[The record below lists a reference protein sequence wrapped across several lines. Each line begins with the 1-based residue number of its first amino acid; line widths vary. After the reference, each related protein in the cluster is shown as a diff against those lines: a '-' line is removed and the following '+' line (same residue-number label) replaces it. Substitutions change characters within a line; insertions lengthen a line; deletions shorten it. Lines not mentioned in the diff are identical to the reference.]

1 MIWNKHLNLESS
13 HCLFSPSKYSWL
25 NYSDD
30 KALEVYNNLKK
41 VELGTRLHAWAKETI
56 ELKLRQA
63 NRKNNIIY
71 KYINDAID
79 YRMDPEVLL
88 YFSPYFYGTADAISF
103 YKNVLRI
110 HDLKTGE
117 TSASFNQLMIYMAL
131 FCLEYDYRPTDI
143 EAELRLYQLDDVQ
156 IHLPEPEQILN
167 IMDKIIRF
175 DKAIEKTKIGG

>member
-41 VELGTRLHAWAKETI
+41 VELGTRLHEWAKETI

-110 HDLKTGE
+110 HDLKTGD
-117 TSASFNQLMIYMAL
+117 T
-131 FCLEYDYRPTDI
+131 RP
-143 EAELRLYQLDDVQ
+143 
-156 IHLPEPEQILN
+156 
-167 IMDKIIRF
+167 K
-175 DKAIEKTKIGG
+175 